1 MKFGSREIANV
12 VFRAKQDMTFGKMTF
27 AKNQPV
33 LYIDT
38 AKTSSVEGAADATY
52 ANGGRGNPRL
62 ITWEGN
68 KTVK

>member
-12 VFRAKQDMTFGKMTF
+12 VFRAKQNTKIGNRTF
-27 AKNQPV
+27 ATNQPV

-38 AKTSSVEGAADATY
+38 AKTSSIEGAADATY

-68 KTVK
+68 KTVN